1 MYIKKKELHILC
13 RDTFYTNTHRY
24 EEKSLEIKNK
34 TNQIVITRKEK
45 EKRPKLKMMLKG
57 TLALS

>member
-1 MYIKKKELHILC
+1 MYTEMYIKKKELHILC

-34 TNQIVITRKEK
+34 TN
-45 EKRPKLKMMLKG
+45 
-57 TLALS
+57 